1 MCNVVSSFGLSNRKE
16 QEAEAKAKA
25 EEKAAEAAEKS
36 TTNSDR
42 EGSQTVVATIPK
54 REPSLTPPPSTS
66 EPSPPESSLKR
77 TRSIS
82 VESDNEEELREAL
95 GAAGP
100 SRSTVRALDFMT
112 PTPKKPKIMSQPE
125 YHETSGLP
133 TPQTAQPM
141 ATISSSFDITPTPS
155 RFTNASDEDLV
166 QSFFGLLGAANVPLD
181 DITKNQLHSTL
192 LRHAKNIEGYKRDQK
207 LFRFQAEARIAK
219 LEADL
224 KVKEIENENLIWQ
237 TVPRWEPPNSVMTFN
252 APNTASSV

>member
-1 MCNVVSSFGLSNRKE
+1 MLQSTIVRVLSMCNVVSSFGLSNRKE

-133 TPQTAQPM
+133 TPQTAY
-141 ATISSSFDITPTPS
+141 DTPTRPFPS
-155 RFTNASDEDLV
+155 SEPAPDEDLV

-237 TVPRWEPPNSVMTFN
+237 VESMSGARH
-252 APNTASSV
+252 

>member
-1 MCNVVSSFGLSNRKE
+1 MLQSTIVRVLSMCNVVSSFGLSNRKE

-133 TPQTAQPM
+133 TPQTA
-141 ATISSSFDITPTPS
+141 

-237 TVPRWEPPNSVMTFN
+237 VESMSGARH
-252 APNTASSV
+252 

>member
-1 MCNVVSSFGLSNRKE
+1 MLQSTIVRVLSMCNVVSSFGLSNRKE

-133 TPQTAQPM
+133 TPQTAQDAPPPNL
-141 ATISSSFDITPTPS
+141 APV
-155 RFTNASDEDLV
+155 RRDLV

-237 TVPRWEPPNSVMTFN
+237 VESMSGARH
-252 APNTASSV
+252 

>member
-1 MCNVVSSFGLSNRKE
+1 MLQSTIVRVLSMCNVVSSFGLSNRKE

-100 SRSTVRALDFMT
+100 SR
-112 PTPKKPKIMSQPE
+112 
-125 YHETSGLP
+125 
-133 TPQTAQPM
+133 
-141 ATISSSFDITPTPS
+141 
-155 RFTNASDEDLV
+155 NEDLV

-237 TVPRWEPPNSVMTFN
+237 VESMSGARH
-252 APNTASSV
+252 